1 MTLLQTTYEK
11 IALLPNENVQTL
23 SAIVDE
29 MLKRNNET
37 FADADKGKSREIK
50 QKAFQTILKL
60 REQSSFP
67 RNFDYNE
74 ALDEALKKKY
84 ECFS

>member
-11 IALLPNENVQTL
+11 IALLPNENLQTL

-29 MLKRNNET
+29 MLKRKNET
-37 FADADKGKSREIK
+37 VADADKGKSREIK
-50 QKAFQTILKL
+50 QKAFQTILEL

-67 RNFDYNE
+67 PDFDYDE
-74 ALDEALKKKY
+74 VLDEALTKKY
-84 ECFS
+84 GCFS